1 MLGPVEYRSTLGA
14 HQISPA
20 SRITTLIHR
29 CRGLCLIDS
38 IFGQKVQG
46 EPDAADRPYLVVHL
60 GWDRLLVSS
69 DEFVLQGRLS
79 GHRKLK
85 VTVVDVDSPPDTGA
99 EAVRSTQTSRKAV
112 LIPLRTCTHHSQV
125 GGELGSVAEWALEG
139 LTESTGASCWALH
152 PGPFLEWGAMSYVLV
167 MAAQELGDPVALVV
181 LVVASDRP
189 LHCV

>member
-1 MLGPVEYRSTLGA
+1 
-14 HQISPA
+14 
-20 SRITTLIHR
+20 LIHGR
-29 CRGLCLIDS
+29 PGVCIVDS
-38 IFGQKVQG
+38 INGQKVQG
-46 EPDAADRPYLVVHL
+46 EPDTANRPYLVVHL
-60 GWDRLLVSS
+60 GWDNLLRSS
-69 DEFVLQGRLS
+69 EEFELQGRLT

-85 VTVVDVDSPPDTGA
+85 VTVMDVDSPPGAVA

-112 LIPLRTCTHHSQV
+112 LIPLRTCTHDSQV

-152 PGPFLEWGAMSYVLV
+152 PGPFLERGAMSYVLV
-167 MAAQELGDPVALVV
+167 MAARELGDPVAVVV